1 MLEIICVLL
10 LVLVITFL
18 VLYRREK
25 EEVEFWRKYYLDKL
39 NGVFDEEEEKLNE
52 EFKKR
57 QELRRKRLEEFNF
70 KQRNNKT

>member
-25 EEVEFWRKYYLDKL
+25 EEVEFWKKNYIDKL
-39 NGVFDEEEEKLNE
+39 IDEGEGSLE

-57 QELRRKRLEEFNF
+57 QELRRKRLEDFNF
-70 KQRNNKT
+70 KLRNNKT

>member
-52 EFKKR
+52 ELKKR
-57 QELRRKRLEEFNF
+57 QELRRKRLEEFNY
-70 KQRNNKT
+70 KHGNDKI

>member
-25 EEVEFWRKYYLDKL
+25 KEVEFWRKNYLNKL
-39 NGVFDEEEEKLNE
+39 NGVFDEEIEEL
-52 EFKKR
+52 KKR
-57 QELRRKRLEEFNF
+57 QELRRKRLEEFGV
-70 KQRNNKT
+70 

>member
-10 LVLVITFL
+10 LVLVITFF

-25 EEVEFWRKYYLDKL
+25 EEVESWRKYYLDKL

>member
-1 MLEIICVLL
+1 MLEIICVIL

-39 NGVFDEEEEKLNE
+39 NGVFDEEEEKLNV

-57 QELRRKRLEEFNF
+57 QELRRKRLEKFNF
-70 KQRNNKT
+70 KFKK

>member
-10 LVLVITFL
+10 LVLVITFF

-52 EFKKR
+52 ELKKR
-57 QELRRKRLEEFNF
+57 QELRRKRLEEFNY
-70 KQRNNKT
+70 KQGNDKI

>member
-52 EFKKR
+52 ELKKR
-57 QELRRKRLEEFNF
+57 QDLRRKRLEDFNF